1 MVRQGIET
9 DDAVKARIR
18 ELARAKLKPVHIA
31 VEVRCSVQTVY
42 KYAGDIIAE
51 IRQQLPGVPQDHAA

>member
-1 MVRQGIET
+1 MVRQGIQT
-9 DDAVKARIR
+9 PDSIKDRIR
-18 ELARAKLKPVHIA
+18 ELARAKLRPANIA

-51 IRQQLPGVPQDHAA
+51 IRQESGRVA